1 MASTSDIAIVR
12 RNVNESTDALYK
24 DDDIGDM
31 IDADG
36 IAGASAAIWREK
48 AARFAS
54 LVSVSE
60 SGASHSY
67 SDLHKNALAMAKAYD
82 TIETAEETPAPAVN
96 VVRVKRIVRS

>member
-1 MASTSDIAIVR
+1 MASTSDIATVR
-12 RNVNESTDALYK
+12 RNVNESSDALYK
-24 DDDIGDM
+24 DEDIEVL

-48 AARFAS
+48 AAKYAG
-54 LVSVSE
+54 LVNVSE

-82 TIETAEETPAPAVN
+82 VEEAIDEPVVN
-96 VVRVKRIVRS
+96 RVRVKRIVRS